1 MVCGQ
6 KIVTVQE
13 NTLKSV
19 KIVVRLFFHGA
30 AAEAILPRFCFF
42 VSKKKDY
49 FCTTIQPLKK
59 DKVKGGGE
67 L

>member
-1 MVCGQ
+1 MVPRQ
-6 KIVTVQE
+6 K
-13 NTLKSV
+13 
-19 KIVVRLFFHGA
+19 
-30 AAEAILPRFCFF
+30 RFCRGF
-42 VSKKKDY
+42 VFLYQKKDY